1 MSLDRESRATAST
14 PAHTRRR
21 SLGLAG
27 GVGLGLLG
35 AACAPGDQ
43 GAQSQG
49 KGALSDAPVT
59 LQFVTRSGK
68 TEDEINGILGD
79 WYAAHPSWKVQV
91 TRGVDQT
98 KLNALAAADEK
109 MDVLGWFQAAR
120 TVILLLNNLRPI
132 DDYVKRDR
140 YNVQQFSPKE
150 VDLVGR
156 HEGKLWALPY
166 AYGGNATALFYNRN
180 LFREAGLPEPP
191 TDWSQAWTWEPFR
204 ETLRKLTRRSGS
216 STTQVGLTGIGDP
229 ITSLL
234 VLSDGKWIS
243 DDWKKAQADNP
254 ETMQTF
260 ERYAEL
266 ILKDGVMQGSPGTD
280 LGSGNAF
287 LNGKAAMHTICCGPL
302 AFSRQLEPTGID
314 WAFAPMPKMKHAS
327 FDLQSV
333 VLMLPRNGA
342 NPDHAWE
349 LSKYLIDDSR
359 FGALEERMPAVLED
373 APVWVR
379 EVYKDKPNVRAQVLA
394 DGVKTARPVDK
405 IKYHPATQEM
415 YDAVVQPALKE
426 IWAGNQTVKSSFA
439 TLQSQ
444 LQTIIDRS
452 PGAS

>member
-132 DDYVKRDR
+132 DDYVRRDR

-216 STTQVGLTGIGDP
+216 STT
-229 ITSLL
+229 
-234 VLSDGKWIS
+234 
-243 DDWKKAQADNP
+243 
-254 ETMQTF
+254 
-260 ERYAEL
+260 
-266 ILKDGVMQGSPGTD
+266 
-280 LGSGNAF
+280 
-287 LNGKAAMHTICCGPL
+287 
-302 AFSRQLEPTGID
+302 
-314 WAFAPMPKMKHAS
+314 
-327 FDLQSV
+327 
-333 VLMLPRNGA
+333 
-342 NPDHAWE
+342 
-349 LSKYLIDDSR
+349 
-359 FGALEERMPAVLED
+359 
-373 APVWVR
+373 
-379 EVYKDKPNVRAQVLA
+379 
-394 DGVKTARPVDK
+394 
-405 IKYHPATQEM
+405 
-415 YDAVVQPALKE
+415 
-426 IWAGNQTVKSSFA
+426 
-439 TLQSQ
+439 
-444 LQTIIDRS
+444 
-452 PGAS
+452 